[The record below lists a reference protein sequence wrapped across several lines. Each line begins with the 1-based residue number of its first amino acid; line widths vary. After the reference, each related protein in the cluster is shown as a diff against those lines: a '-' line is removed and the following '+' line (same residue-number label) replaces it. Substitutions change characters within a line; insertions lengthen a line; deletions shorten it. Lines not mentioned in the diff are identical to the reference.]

1 MFHQRPFHENT
12 NAALFFLCALF
23 KFNATHDS
31 TQREHKKK
39 KKKNP
44 MFRVTHDFFFVFF
57 SFSLHYE
64 KFSFPSRGDMS
75 SRRTQKAILSLFC
88 GRGGASMK
96 KGNTTHPRRPTHHH
110 QQNYHTH
117 HHYVSSLVSAT
128 SSKKK
133 DSLNFTQCGENAHSC
148 FPSTTT
154 MVWRRSFAADASTSA
169 KKTAVGALS
178 SMTRR
183 QTKKLDLNP
192 PTIPGVFD
200 SIEDAAWN
208 AAVAEVERERA
219 LEEKS
224 DGGEDARGG
233 EEKGNSLSYRGH
245 SEYAA
250 TSAHASSA
258 ATSNSTLSRFDYSL
272 PVRAYYVG
280 STVDFRHLARELP
293 TYPKEFTR
301 ECVVIRLAPR
311 RSVEFTS
318 SSNTSSVSN
327 LGFISG
333 GDERKLNTLASL
345 REAAEEVLNKRK
357 KGGNNK
363 SAKGENTGDILGRK
377 DIETTTT
384 TSEEQRTESSQRGVG
399 IPSTDLMR
407 YMVVFKFGSVVFYN
421 VGAQEREECLELTR
435 NFVESPLAYPMKE
448 DYLVK
453 VSPRLDEWAKLESDH
468 IVLKRLDVNNI
479 SVISAV
485 LAQTVALEHYEHKV
499 DAMLEIFSKLN
510 KSTELTGDL
519 NISKKRL
526 FSLVA
531 ENNNTLTELITRLGL
546 LGRSDTAWQYAQ
558 YNIVW
563 EGLRQ
568 DFELEDRFQD
578 LDYKL
583 NLIQTQ
589 VKFYLEILQNRK
601 SDFLEWTII
610 VLIALEIC
618 VSLYDMSDKLPSLP
632 F

>member
-1 MFHQRPFHENT
+1 MSLSGRHLRGAVSRIALLRLLRRRNT
-12 NAALFFLCALF
+12 NAVFSSSSSSSFAPRSNTTAYALSCVDERMC
-23 KFNATHDS
+23 NDV
-31 TQREHKKK
+31 KK
-39 KKKNP
+39 
-44 MFRVTHDFFFVFF
+44 
-57 SFSLHYE
+57 
-64 KFSFPSRGDMS
+64 RGDLRDHQMP
-75 SRRTQKAILSLFC
+75 LF
-88 GRGGASMK
+88 GLG
-96 KGNTTHPRRPTHHH
+96 
-110 QQNYHTH
+110 
-117 HHYVSSLVSAT
+117 
-128 SSKKK
+128 
-133 DSLNFTQCGENAHSC
+133 
-148 FPSTTT
+148 
-154 MVWRRSFAADASTSA
+154 RSFAAAADASSSVVA
-169 KKTAVGALS
+169 RKKKTLKTGAVVGTTTNTSSSSSSSSAS
-178 SMTRR
+178 NNATTNSMTRR

-208 AAVAEVERERA
+208 AAVAEVERERE
-219 LEEKS
+219 LE
-224 DGGEDARGG
+224 DIG
-233 EEKGNSLSYRGH
+233 EEDVRYDENGNVLNNPAAREEYRNTAAAASNSGNSP
-245 SEYAA
+245 
-250 TSAHASSA
+250 
-258 ATSNSTLSRFDYSL
+258 LSRFDYSL
-272 PVRAYYVG
+272 PVRAYYLG
-280 STVDFRHLARELP
+280 STVDFRRLARELP

-301 ECVVIRLAPR
+301 ECVVIRLAAR
-311 RSVEFTS
+311 RSVELASGGVGGNSSVSHLVKSGSSSSS
-318 SSNTSSVSN
+318 SSNGN
-327 LGFISG
+327 
-333 GDERKLNTLASL
+333 DERKLNTLASL

-357 KGGNNK
+357 KGVL
-363 SAKGENTGDILGRK
+363 KGENGEHILEQK
-377 DIETTTT
+377 DMETSTSAEETTTATAAATTTT
-384 TSEEQRTESSQRGVG
+384 TSPSQRGVG

-499 DAMLEIFSKLN
+499 DAMVEIFSKLN

>member
-1 MFHQRPFHENT
+1 MSLSGRHLRGAVSRIALLRLLRRRNT
-12 NAALFFLCALF
+12 NAVFSSSSSSSFAPRSNTTAYALSCVDERMC
-23 KFNATHDS
+23 NDV
-31 TQREHKKK
+31 KK
-39 KKKNP
+39 
-44 MFRVTHDFFFVFF
+44 
-57 SFSLHYE
+57 
-64 KFSFPSRGDMS
+64 RGDLRDHQMP
-75 SRRTQKAILSLFC
+75 LF
-88 GRGGASMK
+88 GLG
-96 KGNTTHPRRPTHHH
+96 
-110 QQNYHTH
+110 
-117 HHYVSSLVSAT
+117 
-128 SSKKK
+128 
-133 DSLNFTQCGENAHSC
+133 
-148 FPSTTT
+148 
-154 MVWRRSFAADASTSA
+154 RSFAAAADASSVVA
-169 KKTAVGALS
+169 RKKKTLKTGAVVGTTTNAS
-178 SMTRR
+178 SSSSSSSSSASNNATTNSMTRR

-208 AAVAEVERERA
+208 AAVAEVERERE
-219 LEEKS
+219 LE
-224 DGGEDARGG
+224 DIG
-233 EEKGNSLSYRGH
+233 EEDVRYDENGNVLNNPAAREEYRNTAAAASNSGNSP
-245 SEYAA
+245 
-250 TSAHASSA
+250 
-258 ATSNSTLSRFDYSL
+258 LSRFDYSL
-272 PVRAYYVG
+272 PVRAYYLG
-280 STVDFRHLARELP
+280 STVDFRRLARELP

-301 ECVVIRLAPR
+301 ECVVIRLAAR
-311 RSVEFTS
+311 RSVELASGGVGGNSSVSHLVKSGSSSSSS
-318 SSNTSSVSN
+318 SSNGN
-327 LGFISG
+327 
-333 GDERKLNTLASL
+333 DERKLNTLASL

-357 KGGNNK
+357 KGVL
-363 SAKGENTGDILGRK
+363 KGENGEHILEQK
-377 DIETTTT
+377 DMETSTSAEETTTATAAATTTT
-384 TSEEQRTESSQRGVG
+384 TSPSQRGVG

-499 DAMLEIFSKLN
+499 DAMVEIFSKLN

>member
-1 MFHQRPFHENT
+1 MSLSGRQRGAASRIALLGKQLLRRR
-12 NAALFFLCALF
+12 NASSCSFSSFALRSNNVYALFCDDERICNDV
-23 KFNATHDS
+23 K
-31 TQREHKKK
+31 
-39 KKKNP
+39 
-44 MFRVTHDFFFVFF
+44 
-57 SFSLHYE
+57 
-64 KFSFPSRGDMS
+64 RGD
-75 SRRTQKAILSLFC
+75 F
-88 GRGGASMK
+88 
-96 KGNTTHPRRPTHHH
+96 HYH
-110 QQNYHTH
+110 QMPFG
-117 HHYVSSLVSAT
+117 L
-128 SSKKK
+128 
-133 DSLNFTQCGENAHSC
+133 G
-148 FPSTTT
+148 
-154 MVWRRSFAADASTSA
+154 RSFAAAADASSVVA
-169 KKTAVGALS
+169 RKKKTLKTGAVVGTTTNTSSSSSSSSAS
-178 SMTRR
+178 NNATTNSMTRR

-208 AAVAEVERERA
+208 AAVAEVERERE
-219 LEEKS
+219 LE
-224 DGGEDARGG
+224 DIG
-233 EEKGNSLSYRGH
+233 EEDVRYDENGNVLNNPAAAREEYRNTAAAASNSGNSP
-245 SEYAA
+245 
-250 TSAHASSA
+250 
-258 ATSNSTLSRFDYSL
+258 LSRFDYSL
-272 PVRAYYVG
+272 PVRAYYLG
-280 STVDFRHLARELP
+280 STVDFRRLARELP

-301 ECVVIRLAPR
+301 ECVVIRLAAR
-311 RSVEFTS
+311 RSVELASGGVGGNSSVSHLVNSGSSSSSS
-318 SSNTSSVSN
+318 SSNGN
-327 LGFISG
+327 
-333 GDERKLNTLASL
+333 DERKLNTLASL

-357 KGGNNK
+357 KGVL
-363 SAKGENTGDILGRK
+363 KGENGEHILEQK
-377 DIETTTT
+377 DMETSAEETTTATAAATTTT
-384 TSEEQRTESSQRGVG
+384 TSPSQRGVG

-499 DAMLEIFSKLN
+499 DAMVEIFSKLN

>member
-1 MFHQRPFHENT
+1 MSLSGRHLRGAVSRIALLRLLRRRNT
-12 NAALFFLCALF
+12 NA
-23 KFNATHDS
+23 
-31 TQREHKKK
+31 
-39 KKKNP
+39 
-44 MFRVTHDFFFVFF
+44 
-57 SFSLHYE
+57 SFSSSSSS
-64 KFSFPSRGDMS
+64 SFAPRSNTTAYALSCVDERMCNDVKKRGDLRDHQMP
-75 SRRTQKAILSLFC
+75 LF
-88 GRGGASMK
+88 GLG
-96 KGNTTHPRRPTHHH
+96 
-110 QQNYHTH
+110 
-117 HHYVSSLVSAT
+117 
-128 SSKKK
+128 
-133 DSLNFTQCGENAHSC
+133 
-148 FPSTTT
+148 
-154 MVWRRSFAADASTSA
+154 RSFAAASSDASSVVA
-169 KKTAVGALS
+169 RKKKTLKTGAVVGTTTNAS
-178 SMTRR
+178 SSSSSSASNNATTNSMTRR

-208 AAVAEVERERA
+208 AAVAEVERERE
-219 LEEKS
+219 LE
-224 DGGEDARGG
+224 DIG
-233 EEKGNSLSYRGH
+233 EEDVRYDENGNVLNNPAAREEYRNTAAAASNSGNSP
-245 SEYAA
+245 
-250 TSAHASSA
+250 
-258 ATSNSTLSRFDYSL
+258 LSRFDYSL
-272 PVRAYYVG
+272 PVRAYYLG
-280 STVDFRHLARELP
+280 STVDFRRLARELP

-301 ECVVIRLAPR
+301 ECVVIRLAAR
-311 RSVEFTS
+311 RSVELASGGVGGNSSVSHLVNSGSSSSSS
-318 SSNTSSVSN
+318 SSNGN
-327 LGFISG
+327 
-333 GDERKLNTLASL
+333 DERKLNTLASL

-357 KGGNNK
+357 KGVL
-363 SAKGENTGDILGRK
+363 KGENGEHILEQK
-377 DIETTTT
+377 DMETSTSAEETTTATAAATTTT
-384 TSEEQRTESSQRGVG
+384 TSPSQRGVG

-499 DAMLEIFSKLN
+499 DAMVEIFSKLN

>member
-1 MFHQRPFHENT
+1 MSLSGRHLRGAVSRIALLRLLRRRNT
-12 NAALFFLCALF
+12 NAVFSSSSSSSFAPRSNTTAYALSCVDERMC
-23 KFNATHDS
+23 NDV
-31 TQREHKKK
+31 KK
-39 KKKNP
+39 
-44 MFRVTHDFFFVFF
+44 
-57 SFSLHYE
+57 
-64 KFSFPSRGDMS
+64 RGDLRDHQMP
-75 SRRTQKAILSLFC
+75 LF
-88 GRGGASMK
+88 GLG
-96 KGNTTHPRRPTHHH
+96 
-110 QQNYHTH
+110 
-117 HHYVSSLVSAT
+117 
-128 SSKKK
+128 
-133 DSLNFTQCGENAHSC
+133 
-148 FPSTTT
+148 
-154 MVWRRSFAADASTSA
+154 RSFAAASSDASSVVA
-169 KKTAVGALS
+169 RKKKTLKTGAVVGTTTNTSSSSSSSSAS
-178 SMTRR
+178 NNATTNSMTRR

-208 AAVAEVERERA
+208 AAVAEVERERE
-219 LEEKS
+219 LE
-224 DGGEDARGG
+224 DIG
-233 EEKGNSLSYRGH
+233 EEDVRYDENGNVLNNPAAREEYRNTAAAASNSGNSP
-245 SEYAA
+245 
-250 TSAHASSA
+250 
-258 ATSNSTLSRFDYSL
+258 LSRFDYSL
-272 PVRAYYVG
+272 PVRAYYLG
-280 STVDFRHLARELP
+280 STVDFRRLARELP

-301 ECVVIRLAPR
+301 ECVVIRLAAR
-311 RSVEFTS
+311 RSVELASGGVGGNSSVSHLVNSGSSSSSSS
-318 SSNTSSVSN
+318 SSNGN
-327 LGFISG
+327 
-333 GDERKLNTLASL
+333 DERKLNTLASL

-357 KGGNNK
+357 KGVL
-363 SAKGENTGDILGRK
+363 KGENGEHILEQK
-377 DIETTTT
+377 DMETSTSAEETTTATAAATTTT
-384 TSEEQRTESSQRGVG
+384 TSPSQRGVG

-499 DAMLEIFSKLN
+499 DAMVEIFSKLN

>member
-1 MFHQRPFHENT
+1 MSSSGRQRGAASRIALQLLRRR
-12 NAALFFLCALF
+12 NAAGC
-23 KFNATHDS
+23 
-31 TQREHKKK
+31 
-39 KKKNP
+39 
-44 MFRVTHDFFFVFF
+44 
-57 SFSLHYE
+57 SFS
-64 KFSFPSRGDMS
+64 SFASRSDSVYYALSRDDERIRNDVKRERRGDF
-75 SRRTQKAILSLFC
+75 RD
-88 GRGGASMK
+88 
-96 KGNTTHPRRPTHHH
+96 H
-110 QQNYHTH
+110 QMPG
-117 HHYVSSLVSAT
+117 L
-128 SSKKK
+128 
-133 DSLNFTQCGENAHSC
+133 G
-148 FPSTTT
+148 
-154 MVWRRSFAADASTSA
+154 RSFAAAAADASSVVVRKKKMLKTGAVVGTTNTSSSSSSA
-169 KKTAVGALS
+169 SNNATTN

-208 AAVAEVERERA
+208 AAVAEVERERE
-219 LEEKS
+219 LE
-224 DGGEDARGG
+224 DIG
-233 EEKGNSLSYRGH
+233 EEDVRYDENGNVLNNPAAREEYRNTAAAASNSGNSP
-245 SEYAA
+245 
-250 TSAHASSA
+250 
-258 ATSNSTLSRFDYSL
+258 LSRFDYSL
-272 PVRAYYVG
+272 PVRAYYLG
-280 STVDFRHLARELP
+280 STVDFRRLARELP

-301 ECVVIRLAPR
+301 ECVVIRLAAR
-311 RSVEFTS
+311 RSVELAS
-318 SSNTSSVSN
+318 GGVGGNSSVSHLVN
-327 LGFISG
+327 SG
-333 GDERKLNTLASL
+333 SSSSGNDERKLNTLASL

-357 KGGNNK
+357 KGVL
-363 SAKGENTGDILGRK
+363 KGENGEHILEQK
-377 DIETTTT
+377 DMETSTSAEETTTSTAAATTTT
-384 TSEEQRTESSQRGVG
+384 TSPSQRGVG

-499 DAMLEIFSKLN
+499 DAMVEIFSKLN

>member
-1 MFHQRPFHENT
+1 MSLSGRHLRGAVSRIALLRLLRRRNT
-12 NAALFFLCALF
+12 NAVFSSSSSSSFAPRSNTTAYALSCVDERMC
-23 KFNATHDS
+23 NDV
-31 TQREHKKK
+31 KK
-39 KKKNP
+39 
-44 MFRVTHDFFFVFF
+44 
-57 SFSLHYE
+57 
-64 KFSFPSRGDMS
+64 RGDLRDHQMP
-75 SRRTQKAILSLFC
+75 LF
-88 GRGGASMK
+88 GLG
-96 KGNTTHPRRPTHHH
+96 
-110 QQNYHTH
+110 
-117 HHYVSSLVSAT
+117 
-128 SSKKK
+128 
-133 DSLNFTQCGENAHSC
+133 
-148 FPSTTT
+148 
-154 MVWRRSFAADASTSA
+154 RSFAAAADASSVVA
-169 KKTAVGALS
+169 RKKKTLKTGAVVGTTTNAS
-178 SMTRR
+178 SSSSSSSSASNNATTNSMTRR

-208 AAVAEVERERA
+208 AAVAEVERERE
-219 LEEKS
+219 LEERR
-224 DGGEDARGG
+224 EDIG
-233 EEKGNSLSYRGH
+233 EEDVRYDENGNVLNNPGAAREEYRNTAAAASNSGNSP
-245 SEYAA
+245 
-250 TSAHASSA
+250 
-258 ATSNSTLSRFDYSL
+258 LSRFDYSL
-272 PVRAYYVG
+272 PVRAYYLG
-280 STVDFRHLARELP
+280 STVDFRRLARELP

-301 ECVVIRLAPR
+301 ECVVIRLAAR
-311 RSVEFTS
+311 RSVELAS
-318 SSNTSSVSN
+318 GGVGGNSSVSHLVN
-327 LGFISG
+327 SG
-333 GDERKLNTLASL
+333 SSSSSSSSSSGNDERKLNTLASL

-357 KGGNNK
+357 KGVL
-363 SAKGENTGDILGRK
+363 KGENGEHILEQK
-377 DIETTTT
+377 DMETSTSAEETTTATAAATTTT
-384 TSEEQRTESSQRGVG
+384 TSPSQRGVG

-499 DAMLEIFSKLN
+499 DAMVEIFSKLN

>member
-1 MFHQRPFHENT
+1 MSLSGRHLRGAVSRIALLRLLRRRNT
-12 NAALFFLCALF
+12 NAVFSSSSSSSFAPRSNTTAYALSCVDERMC
-23 KFNATHDS
+23 NDV
-31 TQREHKKK
+31 KK
-39 KKKNP
+39 
-44 MFRVTHDFFFVFF
+44 
-57 SFSLHYE
+57 
-64 KFSFPSRGDMS
+64 RGDLRDHQMP
-75 SRRTQKAILSLFC
+75 LF
-88 GRGGASMK
+88 GLG
-96 KGNTTHPRRPTHHH
+96 
-110 QQNYHTH
+110 
-117 HHYVSSLVSAT
+117 
-128 SSKKK
+128 
-133 DSLNFTQCGENAHSC
+133 
-148 FPSTTT
+148 
-154 MVWRRSFAADASTSA
+154 RSFAAAADAPSVVA
-169 KKTAVGALS
+169 RKKKTLKTGAVVGTTTNTSSSSSSSSAS
-178 SMTRR
+178 NNATTNSMTRR

-208 AAVAEVERERA
+208 AAVAEVERERE
-219 LEEKS
+219 LE
-224 DGGEDARGG
+224 DIG
-233 EEKGNSLSYRGH
+233 EEDVRYDENGNVLNNPAAREEYRNTAAAASNSGNSP
-245 SEYAA
+245 
-250 TSAHASSA
+250 
-258 ATSNSTLSRFDYSL
+258 LSRFDYSL
-272 PVRAYYVG
+272 PVRAYYLG
-280 STVDFRHLARELP
+280 STVDFRRLARELP

-301 ECVVIRLAPR
+301 ECVVIRLAAR
-311 RSVEFTS
+311 RSVELASGGVGGNSSVSHLVKSGSSSSSS
-318 SSNTSSVSN
+318 SSNGN
-327 LGFISG
+327 
-333 GDERKLNTLASL
+333 DERKLNTLASL

-357 KGGNNK
+357 KGVL
-363 SAKGENTGDILGRK
+363 KGENGEHILEQK
-377 DIETTTT
+377 DMETSTSAEETTTATAAATTTT
-384 TSEEQRTESSQRGVG
+384 TSPSQRGVG

-499 DAMLEIFSKLN
+499 DAMVEIFSKLN

>member
-1 MFHQRPFHENT
+1 MSLSGRHLRGAVSRIALLRLLRRRNT
-12 NAALFFLCALF
+12 NAVFSSSSSSSFAPRSNTTAYALSCVDERMC
-23 KFNATHDS
+23 NDV
-31 TQREHKKK
+31 KK
-39 KKKNP
+39 
-44 MFRVTHDFFFVFF
+44 
-57 SFSLHYE
+57 
-64 KFSFPSRGDMS
+64 RGDLRDHQMP
-75 SRRTQKAILSLFC
+75 LF
-88 GRGGASMK
+88 GLG
-96 KGNTTHPRRPTHHH
+96 
-110 QQNYHTH
+110 
-117 HHYVSSLVSAT
+117 
-128 SSKKK
+128 
-133 DSLNFTQCGENAHSC
+133 
-148 FPSTTT
+148 
-154 MVWRRSFAADASTSA
+154 RSFAAASSDASSVVA
-169 KKTAVGALS
+169 RKKKTLKTGAVVGTTTNTSSSSSSSSAS
-178 SMTRR
+178 NNATTNSMTRR

-208 AAVAEVERERA
+208 AAVAEVERERE
-219 LEEKS
+219 LE
-224 DGGEDARGG
+224 DIG
-233 EEKGNSLSYRGH
+233 EEDVRYDENGNVLNNPAAREEYRNTAAAASNSGNSP
-245 SEYAA
+245 
-250 TSAHASSA
+250 
-258 ATSNSTLSRFDYSL
+258 LSRFDYSL
-272 PVRAYYVG
+272 PVRAYYLG
-280 STVDFRHLARELP
+280 STVDFRRLARELP

-301 ECVVIRLAPR
+301 ECVVIRLAAR
-311 RSVEFTS
+311 RSVELASGGVGGNSSVSHLVKSGSSSSSS
-318 SSNTSSVSN
+318 SSNGN
-327 LGFISG
+327 
-333 GDERKLNTLASL
+333 DERKLNTLASL

-357 KGGNNK
+357 KGVL
-363 SAKGENTGDILGRK
+363 KGENGEHILEQK
-377 DIETTTT
+377 DMETSTSAEETTTATAAATTTT
-384 TSEEQRTESSQRGVG
+384 TSPSQRGVG

-499 DAMLEIFSKLN
+499 DAMVEIFSKLN

>member
-1 MFHQRPFHENT
+1 MSLSGRHLRGAVSRIALLRLLRRRNT
-12 NAALFFLCALF
+12 NAVFSSSSSSSFAPRSNTTAYALSCVDERMC
-23 KFNATHDS
+23 NDV
-31 TQREHKKK
+31 KK
-39 KKKNP
+39 
-44 MFRVTHDFFFVFF
+44 
-57 SFSLHYE
+57 
-64 KFSFPSRGDMS
+64 RGDLRDHQMP
-75 SRRTQKAILSLFC
+75 LF
-88 GRGGASMK
+88 GLG
-96 KGNTTHPRRPTHHH
+96 
-110 QQNYHTH
+110 
-117 HHYVSSLVSAT
+117 
-128 SSKKK
+128 
-133 DSLNFTQCGENAHSC
+133 
-148 FPSTTT
+148 
-154 MVWRRSFAADASTSA
+154 RSFAAAADASSVVA
-169 KKTAVGALS
+169 RKKKTLKTGAVVGTTTNAS
-178 SMTRR
+178 SSSSSSSSASNNATTNSMTRR

-208 AAVAEVERERA
+208 AAVAEVERERE
-219 LEEKS
+219 LE
-224 DGGEDARGG
+224 DIG
-233 EEKGNSLSYRGH
+233 EEDVRYDENGNVLNNPAAREEYRNTAAAASNSGNSP
-245 SEYAA
+245 
-250 TSAHASSA
+250 
-258 ATSNSTLSRFDYSL
+258 LSRFDYSL
-272 PVRAYYVG
+272 PVRAYYLG
-280 STVDFRHLARELP
+280 STVDFRRLARELP

-301 ECVVIRLAPR
+301 ECVVIRLAAR
-311 RSVEFTS
+311 RSVELASGGVGGNSSVSHLVNSGSSSSSS
-318 SSNTSSVSN
+318 SSNGN
-327 LGFISG
+327 
-333 GDERKLNTLASL
+333 DERKLNTLASL

-357 KGGNNK
+357 KGVL
-363 SAKGENTGDILGRK
+363 KGENGEHILEQK
-377 DIETTTT
+377 DMETSTSAEETTTATAAATTTT
-384 TSEEQRTESSQRGVG
+384 TSPSQRGVG

-499 DAMLEIFSKLN
+499 DAMVEIFSKLN

>member
-1 MFHQRPFHENT
+1 MSSSGRQRGAASRIALQLLRRR
-12 NAALFFLCALF
+12 NAAGC
-23 KFNATHDS
+23 
-31 TQREHKKK
+31 
-39 KKKNP
+39 
-44 MFRVTHDFFFVFF
+44 
-57 SFSLHYE
+57 SFS
-64 KFSFPSRGDMS
+64 SFASRSDSVYYALSRDDERIRNDVKRERRGDF
-75 SRRTQKAILSLFC
+75 RD
-88 GRGGASMK
+88 
-96 KGNTTHPRRPTHHH
+96 H
-110 QQNYHTH
+110 QMPG
-117 HHYVSSLVSAT
+117 L
-128 SSKKK
+128 
-133 DSLNFTQCGENAHSC
+133 G
-148 FPSTTT
+148 
-154 MVWRRSFAADASTSA
+154 RSFAAAAADASSVVVRKKKMLKTGAVVGTTNTSSSSSSA
-169 KKTAVGALS
+169 SNNATTN

-208 AAVAEVERERA
+208 AAVAEVERERE
-219 LEEKS
+219 LEERR
-224 DGGEDARGG
+224 EDIG
-233 EEKGNSLSYRGH
+233 EEDVRYDENGNVLNNPAAAREEYRNTAAASNSGNSP
-245 SEYAA
+245 
-250 TSAHASSA
+250 
-258 ATSNSTLSRFDYSL
+258 LSRFDYSL
-272 PVRAYYVG
+272 PVRAYYLG
-280 STVDFRHLARELP
+280 STVDFRRLARELP

-301 ECVVIRLAPR
+301 ECVVIRLAAR
-311 RSVEFTS
+311 RSVELAS
-318 SSNTSSVSN
+318 GGVGGNSSVSHLVN
-327 LGFISG
+327 SG
-333 GDERKLNTLASL
+333 SSSSGNDERKLNTLASL

-357 KGGNNK
+357 KGVL
-363 SAKGENTGDILGRK
+363 KGENGEHILEQK
-377 DIETTTT
+377 DMETSTSAGETTTATAAATTTT
-384 TSEEQRTESSQRGVG
+384 TSPSQRGVG

-499 DAMLEIFSKLN
+499 DAMVEIFSKLN

-568 DFELEDRFQD
+568 DFELEDRFRD

-589 VKFYLEILQNRK
+589 VKFDLEILQKRK

>member
-1 MFHQRPFHENT
+1 MSLSGRHLRGAVSRIALLRLLRRRNT
-12 NAALFFLCALF
+12 NAVFSSSSSSSFAPRSNTTAYALSCVDERMC
-23 KFNATHDS
+23 NDV
-31 TQREHKKK
+31 KK
-39 KKKNP
+39 
-44 MFRVTHDFFFVFF
+44 
-57 SFSLHYE
+57 
-64 KFSFPSRGDMS
+64 RGDLRDHQMP
-75 SRRTQKAILSLFC
+75 LF
-88 GRGGASMK
+88 GLG
-96 KGNTTHPRRPTHHH
+96 
-110 QQNYHTH
+110 
-117 HHYVSSLVSAT
+117 
-128 SSKKK
+128 
-133 DSLNFTQCGENAHSC
+133 
-148 FPSTTT
+148 
-154 MVWRRSFAADASTSA
+154 RSFAAAADASSSVVA
-169 KKTAVGALS
+169 RKKKTLKTGAVVGTTTNTSSSSSSSSAS
-178 SMTRR
+178 NNATTNSMTRR

-208 AAVAEVERERA
+208 AAVAEVERERE
-219 LEEKS
+219 LE
-224 DGGEDARGG
+224 DIG
-233 EEKGNSLSYRGH
+233 EEDVRYDENGNVLNNPAAREEYRNTAAAASNSGNSP
-245 SEYAA
+245 
-250 TSAHASSA
+250 
-258 ATSNSTLSRFDYSL
+258 LSRFDYSL
-272 PVRAYYVG
+272 PVRAYYLG
-280 STVDFRHLARELP
+280 STVDFRRLARELP

-301 ECVVIRLAPR
+301 ECVVIRLAAR
-311 RSVEFTS
+311 RSVELASGGVGGNSSVSHLVKSGSSSSSSS
-318 SSNTSSVSN
+318 SSNGN
-327 LGFISG
+327 
-333 GDERKLNTLASL
+333 DERKLNTLASL

-357 KGGNNK
+357 KGVL
-363 SAKGENTGDILGRK
+363 KGENGEHILEQK
-377 DIETTTT
+377 DMETSTSAEETTTATAAATTTT
-384 TSEEQRTESSQRGVG
+384 TSPSQRGVG

-499 DAMLEIFSKLN
+499 DAMVEIFSKLN

>member
-1 MFHQRPFHENT
+1 MSLSGRHLRGAVSRIALLRLLRRRNTNAVFSSSSSSSFAPRSNTTAYALSCVDERMCNDVKKRGDLRDHQRP
-12 NAALFFLCALF
+12 LFGL
-23 KFNATHDS
+23 
-31 TQREHKKK
+31 
-39 KKKNP
+39 
-44 MFRVTHDFFFVFF
+44 
-57 SFSLHYE
+57 
-64 KFSFPSRGDMS
+64 G
-75 SRRTQKAILSLFC
+75 
-88 GRGGASMK
+88 
-96 KGNTTHPRRPTHHH
+96 
-110 QQNYHTH
+110 
-117 HHYVSSLVSAT
+117 
-128 SSKKK
+128 
-133 DSLNFTQCGENAHSC
+133 
-148 FPSTTT
+148 
-154 MVWRRSFAADASTSA
+154 RSFAAAADASSVVA
-169 KKTAVGALS
+169 RKKKTLKTGAVVGTTTNTSSSSSSSSAS
-178 SMTRR
+178 NNATTNSMTRR

-208 AAVAEVERERA
+208 AAVAEVERERE
-219 LEEKS
+219 LE
-224 DGGEDARGG
+224 DIG
-233 EEKGNSLSYRGH
+233 EEDVRYDENGNVLNNPAAREEYRNTAAAASNSGNSP
-245 SEYAA
+245 
-250 TSAHASSA
+250 
-258 ATSNSTLSRFDYSL
+258 LSRFDYSL
-272 PVRAYYVG
+272 PVRAYYLG
-280 STVDFRHLARELP
+280 STVDFRRLARELP

-301 ECVVIRLAPR
+301 ECVVIRLAAR
-311 RSVEFTS
+311 RSVELASGGVGGNSSGSHLVNSGSSSSSS
-318 SSNTSSVSN
+318 SSNGN
-327 LGFISG
+327 
-333 GDERKLNTLASL
+333 DERKLNTLASL

-357 KGGNNK
+357 KGVL
-363 SAKGENTGDILGRK
+363 KGENGEHILEQK
-377 DIETTTT
+377 DMETSTSAEETTTATAAATTTT
-384 TSEEQRTESSQRGVG
+384 TSPSQRGVG

-499 DAMLEIFSKLN
+499 DAMVEIFSKLN

>member
-1 MFHQRPFHENT
+1 MSLSGRQRGASIALRLLRRRNNASNSSSLSSFAPRSNNT
-12 NAALFFLCALF
+12 VYALFCVDERICNEV
-23 KFNATHDS
+23 K
-31 TQREHKKK
+31 RED
-39 KKKNP
+39 
-44 MFRVTHDFFFVFF
+44 FRD
-57 SFSLHYE
+57 
-64 KFSFPSRGDMS
+64 
-75 SRRTQKAILSLFC
+75 
-88 GRGGASMK
+88 
-96 KGNTTHPRRPTHHH
+96 H
-110 QQNYHTH
+110 QMPFG
-117 HHYVSSLVSAT
+117 L
-128 SSKKK
+128 
-133 DSLNFTQCGENAHSC
+133 G
-148 FPSTTT
+148 
-154 MVWRRSFAADASTSA
+154 RSFAAAADASSVVA
-169 KKTAVGALS
+169 RKKKTLKTGAFVETTTNTS
-178 SMTRR
+178 SSTSSSSASKNATTNSMTRR

-208 AAVAEVERERA
+208 AAVAEVERERE
-219 LEEKS
+219 LE
-224 DGGEDARGG
+224 DIG
-233 EEKGNSLSYRGH
+233 EEDVRYDENGNVLNNPAAAREEYRNTAAAASNSGNSP
-245 SEYAA
+245 
-250 TSAHASSA
+250 
-258 ATSNSTLSRFDYSL
+258 LSRFDYSL
-272 PVRAYYVG
+272 PVRAYYLG
-280 STVDFRHLARELP
+280 STVDFRRLARELP

-301 ECVVIRLAPR
+301 ECVVIRLAAR
-311 RSVEFTS
+311 RSVELASGGVGGSSSVSHLVNSGSSSSSSS
-318 SSNTSSVSN
+318 SSNGN
-327 LGFISG
+327 
-333 GDERKLNTLASL
+333 DERKLNTLASL

-357 KGGNNK
+357 KGVL
-363 SAKGENTGDILGRK
+363 KGENGEHILEQK
-377 DIETTTT
+377 DMETSTSAEETTTATAAATTTT
-384 TSEEQRTESSQRGVG
+384 TSPSQRGVG

-499 DAMLEIFSKLN
+499 DAMVEIFSKLN

>member
-1 MFHQRPFHENT
+1 MSLSGRHLRGAVSRIALLRLLRRRNT
-12 NAALFFLCALF
+12 NA
-23 KFNATHDS
+23 
-31 TQREHKKK
+31 
-39 KKKNP
+39 
-44 MFRVTHDFFFVFF
+44 
-57 SFSLHYE
+57 SFSSSSSS
-64 KFSFPSRGDMS
+64 SFAPRSNTTAYALSCVDERMCNDVKKRGDLRDHQMP
-75 SRRTQKAILSLFC
+75 LF
-88 GRGGASMK
+88 GLG
-96 KGNTTHPRRPTHHH
+96 
-110 QQNYHTH
+110 
-117 HHYVSSLVSAT
+117 
-128 SSKKK
+128 
-133 DSLNFTQCGENAHSC
+133 
-148 FPSTTT
+148 
-154 MVWRRSFAADASTSA
+154 RSFAAAADASSVVA
-169 KKTAVGALS
+169 RKKKTLKTGAVVGTTTNAS
-178 SMTRR
+178 SSSSSSSSASNNATTNSMTRR

-208 AAVAEVERERA
+208 AAVAEVERERE
-219 LEEKS
+219 LE
-224 DGGEDARGG
+224 DIG
-233 EEKGNSLSYRGH
+233 EEDVRYDENGNVLNNPAAREEYRNTAAAASNSGNSP
-245 SEYAA
+245 
-250 TSAHASSA
+250 
-258 ATSNSTLSRFDYSL
+258 LSRFDYSL
-272 PVRAYYVG
+272 PVRAYYLG
-280 STVDFRHLARELP
+280 STVDFRRLARELP

-301 ECVVIRLAPR
+301 ECVVIRLAAR
-311 RSVEFTS
+311 RSVELASGGVGGNSSVSHLVNSGSSSSSS
-318 SSNTSSVSN
+318 SSNGN
-327 LGFISG
+327 
-333 GDERKLNTLASL
+333 DERKLNTLASL

-357 KGGNNK
+357 KGVL
-363 SAKGENTGDILGRK
+363 KGENGEHILEQK
-377 DIETTTT
+377 DMETSTSAEEMTTATAAATTTT
-384 TSEEQRTESSQRGVG
+384 TSPSQRGVG

-499 DAMLEIFSKLN
+499 DAMVEIFSKLN

>member
-1 MFHQRPFHENT
+1 MSLSGRHLRGAVSRIALLRLLRRRNT
-12 NAALFFLCALF
+12 NAVFSSSSSSSFAPRSNTTAYALSCVDERMC
-23 KFNATHDS
+23 NDV
-31 TQREHKKK
+31 KK
-39 KKKNP
+39 
-44 MFRVTHDFFFVFF
+44 
-57 SFSLHYE
+57 
-64 KFSFPSRGDMS
+64 RGDLRDHQMP
-75 SRRTQKAILSLFC
+75 LF
-88 GRGGASMK
+88 GLG
-96 KGNTTHPRRPTHHH
+96 
-110 QQNYHTH
+110 
-117 HHYVSSLVSAT
+117 
-128 SSKKK
+128 
-133 DSLNFTQCGENAHSC
+133 
-148 FPSTTT
+148 
-154 MVWRRSFAADASTSA
+154 RSFAAAADASSVVA
-169 KKTAVGALS
+169 RKKKTLKTGAVVGTTTNAS
-178 SMTRR
+178 SSSSSSSSASNNATTNSMTRR

-208 AAVAEVERERA
+208 AAVAEVERERE
-219 LEEKS
+219 LE
-224 DGGEDARGG
+224 DIG
-233 EEKGNSLSYRGH
+233 EEDVRYDENGNVLNNPAAREEYRNTAAAASNSGNSP
-245 SEYAA
+245 
-250 TSAHASSA
+250 
-258 ATSNSTLSRFDYSL
+258 LSRFDYSL
-272 PVRAYYVG
+272 PVRAYYLG
-280 STVDFRHLARELP
+280 STVDFRRLARELP

-301 ECVVIRLAPR
+301 ECVVIRLAAR
-311 RSVEFTS
+311 RSVELASGGVGGNSSVSHLVKSGSSSSSSS
-318 SSNTSSVSN
+318 SSNGN
-327 LGFISG
+327 
-333 GDERKLNTLASL
+333 DERKLNTLASL

-357 KGGNNK
+357 KGVL
-363 SAKGENTGDILGRK
+363 KGENGEHILEQK
-377 DIETTTT
+377 DMETSTSAEETTTATAAATTTT
-384 TSEEQRTESSQRGVG
+384 TSPSQRGVG

-499 DAMLEIFSKLN
+499 DAMVEIFSKLN

>member
-1 MFHQRPFHENT
+1 MSSSGRQRGAASRIALQLLRRR
-12 NAALFFLCALF
+12 NAAGC
-23 KFNATHDS
+23 
-31 TQREHKKK
+31 
-39 KKKNP
+39 
-44 MFRVTHDFFFVFF
+44 
-57 SFSLHYE
+57 SFS
-64 KFSFPSRGDMS
+64 SFASRSDSVYYALSRDDERIRNDVKRERRGDF
-75 SRRTQKAILSLFC
+75 RD
-88 GRGGASMK
+88 
-96 KGNTTHPRRPTHHH
+96 H
-110 QQNYHTH
+110 QMPG
-117 HHYVSSLVSAT
+117 L
-128 SSKKK
+128 
-133 DSLNFTQCGENAHSC
+133 G
-148 FPSTTT
+148 
-154 MVWRRSFAADASTSA
+154 RSFAAAADASSVVA
-169 KKTAVGALS
+169 RKKKTLKTGAVVGTTNTSSSSSSAS
-178 SMTRR
+178 NNATTNSMTRR

-208 AAVAEVERERA
+208 AAVAEVERERE
-219 LEEKS
+219 LEERR
-224 DGGEDARGG
+224 EDIG
-233 EEKGNSLSYRGH
+233 EEDVRYDENGNVLNNPAAREEYRNTAAASNSGNSP
-245 SEYAA
+245 
-250 TSAHASSA
+250 
-258 ATSNSTLSRFDYSL
+258 LSRFDYSL
-272 PVRAYYVG
+272 PVRAYYLG
-280 STVDFRHLARELP
+280 STVDFRRLARELP

-301 ECVVIRLAPR
+301 ECVVIRLAAR
-311 RSVEFTS
+311 RSVELAS
-318 SSNTSSVSN
+318 GGVGGNSSVSHLVN
-327 LGFISG
+327 SG
-333 GDERKLNTLASL
+333 SSSSGNDERKLNTLASL
-345 REAAEEVLNKRK
+345 REAAEEGLNKRK
-357 KGGNNK
+357 KGVL
-363 SAKGENTGDILGRK
+363 KGENGEHILEQK
-377 DIETTTT
+377 DMETSTSAEETTTATAAATTTT
-384 TSEEQRTESSQRGVG
+384 TSPSQRGVG

-499 DAMLEIFSKLN
+499 DAMVEIFSKLN

>member
-1 MFHQRPFHENT
+1 MSLSGRQRGAASRIALLGKQLLRRR
-12 NAALFFLCALF
+12 NASSCSFSSFALRSNNVYALFCDDERICNDV
-23 KFNATHDS
+23 K
-31 TQREHKKK
+31 
-39 KKKNP
+39 
-44 MFRVTHDFFFVFF
+44 
-57 SFSLHYE
+57 
-64 KFSFPSRGDMS
+64 RGD
-75 SRRTQKAILSLFC
+75 F
-88 GRGGASMK
+88 
-96 KGNTTHPRRPTHHH
+96 HYH
-110 QQNYHTH
+110 QMPFG
-117 HHYVSSLVSAT
+117 L
-128 SSKKK
+128 
-133 DSLNFTQCGENAHSC
+133 G
-148 FPSTTT
+148 
-154 MVWRRSFAADASTSA
+154 RSFAAAADASSVVA
-169 KKTAVGALS
+169 RKKKTLKTGAVVGTTTNTSSSSSSSSAS
-178 SMTRR
+178 NNATTNSMTRR

-208 AAVAEVERERA
+208 AAVAEVERERE
-219 LEEKS
+219 LE
-224 DGGEDARGG
+224 DIG
-233 EEKGNSLSYRGH
+233 EEDVRYDENGNVLNNPAAAREEYRNTAAAASNSGNSP
-245 SEYAA
+245 
-250 TSAHASSA
+250 
-258 ATSNSTLSRFDYSL
+258 LSRFDYSL
-272 PVRAYYVG
+272 PVRAYYLG
-280 STVDFRHLARELP
+280 STVDFRRLARELP

-301 ECVVIRLAPR
+301 ECVVIRLAAR
-311 RSVEFTS
+311 RSVELASGGVGGNSSVSHLVNSGSSS
-318 SSNTSSVSN
+318 SSNGN
-327 LGFISG
+327 
-333 GDERKLNTLASL
+333 DERKLNTLASL

-357 KGGNNK
+357 KGVL
-363 SAKGENTGDILGRK
+363 KGENGEHILEQK
-377 DIETTTT
+377 DMETSAEETTTATAAATTTT
-384 TSEEQRTESSQRGVG
+384 TSPSQRGVG

-499 DAMLEIFSKLN
+499 DAMVEIFSKLN

>member
-1 MFHQRPFHENT
+1 VEL
-12 NAALFFLCALF
+12 A
-23 KFNATHDS
+23 S
-31 TQREHKKK
+31 
-39 KKKNP
+39 
-44 MFRVTHDFFFVFF
+44 
-57 SFSLHYE
+57 
-64 KFSFPSRGDMS
+64 
-75 SRRTQKAILSLFC
+75 
-88 GRGGASMK
+88 GG
-96 KGNTTHPRRPTHHH
+96 
-110 QQNYHTH
+110 
-117 HHYVSSLVSAT
+117 
-128 SSKKK
+128 
-133 DSLNFTQCGENAHSC
+133 
-148 FPSTTT
+148 
-154 MVWRRSFAADASTSA
+154 
-169 KKTAVGALS
+169 VG
-178 SMTRR
+178 
-183 QTKKLDLNP
+183 
-192 PTIPGVFD
+192 
-200 SIEDAAWN
+200 
-208 AAVAEVERERA
+208 
-219 LEEKS
+219 
-224 DGGEDARGG
+224 
-233 EEKGNSLSYRGH
+233 GNSSVSHLVNSG
-245 SEYAA
+245 
-250 TSAHASSA
+250 SS
-258 ATSNSTLSRFDYSL
+258 SSS
-272 PVRAYYVG
+272 
-280 STVDFRHLARELP
+280 
-293 TYPKEFTR
+293 
-301 ECVVIRLAPR
+301 
-311 RSVEFTS
+311 S
-318 SSNTSSVSN
+318 SSNGN
-327 LGFISG
+327 
-333 GDERKLNTLASL
+333 DERKLNTLASL
-345 REAAEEVLNKRK
+345 REAAEEVLNTRK
-357 KGGNNK
+357 KGIL
-363 SAKGENTGDILGRK
+363 KGENGEHILEQK
-377 DIETTTT
+377 DMETSTSAEETTTATAAATTTT
-384 TSEEQRTESSQRGVG
+384 TSPSQRGVG

-499 DAMLEIFSKLN
+499 DAMVEIFSKLN

>member
-1 MFHQRPFHENT
+1 MSLSGRQRGASRIALRLLRRRNDKTFSSSSLSSFAPRSNT
-12 NAALFFLCALF
+12 VSAVLCDERMRNDV
-23 KFNATHDS
+23 K
-31 TQREHKKK
+31 
-39 KKKNP
+39 
-44 MFRVTHDFFFVFF
+44 
-57 SFSLHYE
+57 
-64 KFSFPSRGDMS
+64 RGDF
-75 SRRTQKAILSLFC
+75 RD
-88 GRGGASMK
+88 
-96 KGNTTHPRRPTHHH
+96 H
-110 QQNYHTH
+110 QMPFG
-117 HHYVSSLVSAT
+117 L
-128 SSKKK
+128 
-133 DSLNFTQCGENAHSC
+133 G
-148 FPSTTT
+148 
-154 MVWRRSFAADASTSA
+154 RSFAASSDASSVVA
-169 KKTAVGALS
+169 RKKKTLKTGAVVGTTTNTSSSSSSSSAS
-178 SMTRR
+178 NNATTNSMTRR

-208 AAVAEVERERA
+208 AAVAEVERERE
-219 LEEKS
+219 LE
-224 DGGEDARGG
+224 DIG
-233 EEKGNSLSYRGH
+233 EEDVRYDENGNVLNNPAAREEYRNTAAAASNSGNSP
-245 SEYAA
+245 
-250 TSAHASSA
+250 
-258 ATSNSTLSRFDYSL
+258 LSRFDYSL
-272 PVRAYYVG
+272 PVRAYYLG
-280 STVDFRHLARELP
+280 STVDFRRLARELP

-301 ECVVIRLAPR
+301 ECVVIRLAAR
-311 RSVEFTS
+311 RSVELASGGVGGNSSVSHLVNSGSSSSSS
-318 SSNTSSVSN
+318 SSNGN
-327 LGFISG
+327 
-333 GDERKLNTLASL
+333 DERKLNTLASL

-357 KGGNNK
+357 KGVL
-363 SAKGENTGDILGRK
+363 KGENGEHILEQK
-377 DIETTTT
+377 DMETSTSAEETTTATAAATTTT
-384 TSEEQRTESSQRGVG
+384 TSPSQRGVG

-499 DAMLEIFSKLN
+499 DAMVEIFSKLN

>member
-1 MFHQRPFHENT
+1 MSLSGRHLRGAVSRIALLRLLRRRNT
-12 NAALFFLCALF
+12 NAVFSSSSSSSFAPRSNTTAYALSCVDERMC
-23 KFNATHDS
+23 NDV
-31 TQREHKKK
+31 KK
-39 KKKNP
+39 
-44 MFRVTHDFFFVFF
+44 
-57 SFSLHYE
+57 
-64 KFSFPSRGDMS
+64 RGDLRDHQMP
-75 SRRTQKAILSLFC
+75 LF
-88 GRGGASMK
+88 GLG
-96 KGNTTHPRRPTHHH
+96 
-110 QQNYHTH
+110 
-117 HHYVSSLVSAT
+117 
-128 SSKKK
+128 
-133 DSLNFTQCGENAHSC
+133 
-148 FPSTTT
+148 
-154 MVWRRSFAADASTSA
+154 RSFAAAADASSVVA
-169 KKTAVGALS
+169 RKKKTLKTGAVVGTTTNAS
-178 SMTRR
+178 SSSSSSSASNNATTNSMTRR

-208 AAVAEVERERA
+208 AAVAEVERERE
-219 LEEKS
+219 LE
-224 DGGEDARGG
+224 DIG
-233 EEKGNSLSYRGH
+233 EEDVRYDENGNVLNNPAAREEYRNTAAAASNSGNSP
-245 SEYAA
+245 
-250 TSAHASSA
+250 
-258 ATSNSTLSRFDYSL
+258 LSRFDYSL
-272 PVRAYYVG
+272 PVRAYYLG
-280 STVDFRHLARELP
+280 STVDFRRLARELP

-301 ECVVIRLAPR
+301 ECVVIRLAAR
-311 RSVEFTS
+311 RSVELASGGVGGNSSVSHLVNSGSSSSSS
-318 SSNTSSVSN
+318 SSNGN
-327 LGFISG
+327 
-333 GDERKLNTLASL
+333 DERKLNTLASL

-357 KGGNNK
+357 KGVL
-363 SAKGENTGDILGRK
+363 KGENGEHILEQK
-377 DIETTTT
+377 DMETSTSAEETTTATAAATTTT
-384 TSEEQRTESSQRGVG
+384 TSPSQRGVG

-499 DAMLEIFSKLN
+499 DAMVEIFSKLN

>member
-1 MFHQRPFHENT
+1 MSLSGRHLRGAVSRIALLRLLRRRNT
-12 NAALFFLCALF
+12 NAVFSSSSSSSFAPRSNTTAYALSCVDERMC
-23 KFNATHDS
+23 NDV
-31 TQREHKKK
+31 KK
-39 KKKNP
+39 
-44 MFRVTHDFFFVFF
+44 
-57 SFSLHYE
+57 
-64 KFSFPSRGDMS
+64 RGDLRDHQMP
-75 SRRTQKAILSLFC
+75 LF
-88 GRGGASMK
+88 GLG
-96 KGNTTHPRRPTHHH
+96 
-110 QQNYHTH
+110 
-117 HHYVSSLVSAT
+117 
-128 SSKKK
+128 
-133 DSLNFTQCGENAHSC
+133 
-148 FPSTTT
+148 
-154 MVWRRSFAADASTSA
+154 RSFAAAADASSVVA
-169 KKTAVGALS
+169 RKKKTLKTGAVVGTTTNAS
-178 SMTRR
+178 SSSSSSSSASNNATTNSMTRR

-208 AAVAEVERERA
+208 AAVAEVERERE
-219 LEEKS
+219 LE
-224 DGGEDARGG
+224 DIG
-233 EEKGNSLSYRGH
+233 EEDVRYDENGNVLNNPAAAREEYRNTAAAASNSGNSP
-245 SEYAA
+245 
-250 TSAHASSA
+250 
-258 ATSNSTLSRFDYSL
+258 LSRFDYSL
-272 PVRAYYVG
+272 PVRAYYLG
-280 STVDFRHLARELP
+280 STVDFRRLARELP

-301 ECVVIRLAPR
+301 ECVVIRLAAR
-311 RSVEFTS
+311 RSVELASGGVGGNSSVSHLVNSGSSSSSS
-318 SSNTSSVSN
+318 SSNGN
-327 LGFISG
+327 
-333 GDERKLNTLASL
+333 DERKLNTLASL

-357 KGGNNK
+357 KGVL
-363 SAKGENTGDILGRK
+363 KGENGEHILEQK
-377 DIETTTT
+377 DMETSTSAEETTTATAAATTTT
-384 TSEEQRTESSQRGVG
+384 TSPSQRGVG

-499 DAMLEIFSKLN
+499 DAMVEIFSKLN

>member
-1 MFHQRPFHENT
+1 MSSSGRQRGAASRIALQLLRRR
-12 NAALFFLCALF
+12 NAAGC
-23 KFNATHDS
+23 
-31 TQREHKKK
+31 
-39 KKKNP
+39 
-44 MFRVTHDFFFVFF
+44 
-57 SFSLHYE
+57 SFS
-64 KFSFPSRGDMS
+64 SFASRSDSVYYALSRDDERIRNDVKRERRGDF
-75 SRRTQKAILSLFC
+75 RD
-88 GRGGASMK
+88 
-96 KGNTTHPRRPTHHH
+96 H
-110 QQNYHTH
+110 QMPG
-117 HHYVSSLVSAT
+117 L
-128 SSKKK
+128 
-133 DSLNFTQCGENAHSC
+133 G
-148 FPSTTT
+148 
-154 MVWRRSFAADASTSA
+154 RSFAAAAADASSVVVRKKKMLKTGAVVGTTNTSSSSSSA
-169 KKTAVGALS
+169 SNNATTN

-208 AAVAEVERERA
+208 AAVAEVERERE
-219 LEEKS
+219 LEERR
-224 DGGEDARGG
+224 EDIG
-233 EEKGNSLSYRGH
+233 EEDVRYDENGNVLNNPAAAREEYRNTAAASNSGNSP
-245 SEYAA
+245 
-250 TSAHASSA
+250 
-258 ATSNSTLSRFDYSL
+258 LSRFDYSL
-272 PVRAYYVG
+272 PVRAYYLG
-280 STVDFRHLARELP
+280 STVDFRRLARELP

-301 ECVVIRLAPR
+301 ECVVIRLAAR
-311 RSVEFTS
+311 RSVELAS
-318 SSNTSSVSN
+318 GGVGGNSSVSHLVN
-327 LGFISG
+327 SG
-333 GDERKLNTLASL
+333 SSSSGNDERKLNTLASL

-357 KGGNNK
+357 KGVL
-363 SAKGENTGDILGRK
+363 KGENGEHILEQK
-377 DIETTTT
+377 DMETSTSAGETTTATAAATTTT
-384 TSEEQRTESSQRGVG
+384 TSPSQRGVG

-499 DAMLEIFSKLN
+499 DAMVEIFSKLN

>member
-1 MFHQRPFHENT
+1 MSLSGRHLRGAVSRIALLRLLRRRNT
-12 NAALFFLCALF
+12 NA
-23 KFNATHDS
+23 
-31 TQREHKKK
+31 
-39 KKKNP
+39 
-44 MFRVTHDFFFVFF
+44 
-57 SFSLHYE
+57 SFSSSSSS
-64 KFSFPSRGDMS
+64 SFAPRSNTTAYALSCVDERMCNDVKKRGDLRDHQMP
-75 SRRTQKAILSLFC
+75 LF
-88 GRGGASMK
+88 GLG
-96 KGNTTHPRRPTHHH
+96 
-110 QQNYHTH
+110 
-117 HHYVSSLVSAT
+117 
-128 SSKKK
+128 
-133 DSLNFTQCGENAHSC
+133 
-148 FPSTTT
+148 
-154 MVWRRSFAADASTSA
+154 RSFAAAADASSVVA
-169 KKTAVGALS
+169 RKKKTLKTGAVVGTTTNAS
-178 SMTRR
+178 SSSSSSSSASNNATTNSMTRR

-208 AAVAEVERERA
+208 AAVAEVERERE
-219 LEEKS
+219 LE
-224 DGGEDARGG
+224 DIG
-233 EEKGNSLSYRGH
+233 EEDVRYDENGNVLNNPAAREEYRNTAAAASNSGNSP
-245 SEYAA
+245 
-250 TSAHASSA
+250 
-258 ATSNSTLSRFDYSL
+258 LSRFDYSL
-272 PVRAYYVG
+272 PVRAYYLG
-280 STVDFRHLARELP
+280 STVDFRRLARELP

-301 ECVVIRLAPR
+301 ECVVIRLAAR
-311 RSVEFTS
+311 RSVELASGGVGGNSSVSHLVKSGSSSSSS
-318 SSNTSSVSN
+318 SSNGN
-327 LGFISG
+327 
-333 GDERKLNTLASL
+333 DERKLNTLASL

-357 KGGNNK
+357 KGVL
-363 SAKGENTGDILGRK
+363 KGENGEHILEQK
-377 DIETTTT
+377 DMETSTSAEETTTATAAATTTT
-384 TSEEQRTESSQRGVG
+384 TSPSQRGVG

-499 DAMLEIFSKLN
+499 DAMVEIFSKLN

>member
-1 MFHQRPFHENT
+1 MSLSGRHLRGAVSRIALLRLLRRRNT
-12 NAALFFLCALF
+12 NAVFSSSSSSSFAPRSNTTAYALSCVDERMC
-23 KFNATHDS
+23 NDV
-31 TQREHKKK
+31 KK
-39 KKKNP
+39 
-44 MFRVTHDFFFVFF
+44 
-57 SFSLHYE
+57 
-64 KFSFPSRGDMS
+64 RGDLRDHQMP
-75 SRRTQKAILSLFC
+75 LF
-88 GRGGASMK
+88 GLG
-96 KGNTTHPRRPTHHH
+96 
-110 QQNYHTH
+110 
-117 HHYVSSLVSAT
+117 
-128 SSKKK
+128 
-133 DSLNFTQCGENAHSC
+133 
-148 FPSTTT
+148 
-154 MVWRRSFAADASTSA
+154 RSFAAAADASSVVA
-169 KKTAVGALS
+169 RKKKTLKTGAVVGTTTNAS
-178 SMTRR
+178 SSSSSSSASNNATTNSMTRR

-208 AAVAEVERERA
+208 AAVAEVERERE
-219 LEEKS
+219 LE
-224 DGGEDARGG
+224 DIG
-233 EEKGNSLSYRGH
+233 EEDVRYDENGNVLNNPAAREEYRNTAAAASNSGNSP
-245 SEYAA
+245 
-250 TSAHASSA
+250 
-258 ATSNSTLSRFDYSL
+258 LSRFDYSL
-272 PVRAYYVG
+272 PVRAYYLG
-280 STVDFRHLARELP
+280 STVDFRRLARELP

-301 ECVVIRLAPR
+301 ECVVIRLAAR
-311 RSVEFTS
+311 RSVELASGGVGGNSSVSHLVKSGSSSSSS
-318 SSNTSSVSN
+318 SSNGN
-327 LGFISG
+327 
-333 GDERKLNTLASL
+333 DERKLNTLASL

-357 KGGNNK
+357 KGVL
-363 SAKGENTGDILGRK
+363 KGENGEHILEQK
-377 DIETTTT
+377 DMETSTSAEETTTATAAATTTT
-384 TSEEQRTESSQRGVG
+384 TSPSQRGVG

-499 DAMLEIFSKLN
+499 DAMVEIFSKLN

>member
-1 MFHQRPFHENT
+1 MSLSGRHLRGAVSRIALLRLLRRRNT
-12 NAALFFLCALF
+12 NAVFSSSSSSSFAPRSNTTAYALSCVDERMC
-23 KFNATHDS
+23 NDV
-31 TQREHKKK
+31 KK
-39 KKKNP
+39 
-44 MFRVTHDFFFVFF
+44 
-57 SFSLHYE
+57 
-64 KFSFPSRGDMS
+64 RGDLRDHQMP
-75 SRRTQKAILSLFC
+75 LF
-88 GRGGASMK
+88 GLG
-96 KGNTTHPRRPTHHH
+96 
-110 QQNYHTH
+110 
-117 HHYVSSLVSAT
+117 
-128 SSKKK
+128 
-133 DSLNFTQCGENAHSC
+133 
-148 FPSTTT
+148 
-154 MVWRRSFAADASTSA
+154 RSFAAAADASSVVA
-169 KKTAVGALS
+169 RKKKTLKTGAVVGTTTNTSSSSSSSSAS
-178 SMTRR
+178 NNATTNSMTRR

-208 AAVAEVERERA
+208 AAVAEVERERE
-219 LEEKS
+219 LE
-224 DGGEDARGG
+224 DIG
-233 EEKGNSLSYRGH
+233 EEDVRYDENGNVLNNPAAREEYRNTAAAASNSGNSP
-245 SEYAA
+245 
-250 TSAHASSA
+250 
-258 ATSNSTLSRFDYSL
+258 LSRFDYSL
-272 PVRAYYVG
+272 PVRAYYLG
-280 STVDFRHLARELP
+280 STVDFRRLARELP

-301 ECVVIRLAPR
+301 ECVVIRLAAR
-311 RSVEFTS
+311 RSVELASGGVGGNSSVSHLVNSGSSSSSSSSS
-318 SSNTSSVSN
+318 SSNGN
-327 LGFISG
+327 
-333 GDERKLNTLASL
+333 DERKLNTLASL

-357 KGGNNK
+357 KGVL
-363 SAKGENTGDILGRK
+363 KGENGEHILEQK
-377 DIETTTT
+377 DMETSTSAEETTTATAAATTTT
-384 TSEEQRTESSQRGVG
+384 TSPSQRGVG

-499 DAMLEIFSKLN
+499 DAMVEIFSKLN

>member
-1 MFHQRPFHENT
+1 MSLSGRHLRGAVSRIALLRLLRRRNT
-12 NAALFFLCALF
+12 NAVFSSSSSSSFAPRSNTTAYALSCVDERMC
-23 KFNATHDS
+23 NDV
-31 TQREHKKK
+31 KK
-39 KKKNP
+39 
-44 MFRVTHDFFFVFF
+44 
-57 SFSLHYE
+57 
-64 KFSFPSRGDMS
+64 RGDLRDHQMP
-75 SRRTQKAILSLFC
+75 LF
-88 GRGGASMK
+88 GLG
-96 KGNTTHPRRPTHHH
+96 
-110 QQNYHTH
+110 
-117 HHYVSSLVSAT
+117 
-128 SSKKK
+128 
-133 DSLNFTQCGENAHSC
+133 
-148 FPSTTT
+148 
-154 MVWRRSFAADASTSA
+154 RSFAAAADASSVVA
-169 KKTAVGALS
+169 RKKKTLKTGAVVGTTTNAS
-178 SMTRR
+178 SSSSSSASNNATTNSMTRR

-208 AAVAEVERERA
+208 AAVAEVERERE
-219 LEEKS
+219 LE
-224 DGGEDARGG
+224 DIG
-233 EEKGNSLSYRGH
+233 EEDVRYDENGNVLNNPAAREEYRNTAAAASNSGNSP
-245 SEYAA
+245 
-250 TSAHASSA
+250 
-258 ATSNSTLSRFDYSL
+258 LSRFDYSL
-272 PVRAYYVG
+272 PVRAYYLG
-280 STVDFRHLARELP
+280 STVDFRRLARELP

-301 ECVVIRLAPR
+301 ECVVIRLAAR
-311 RSVEFTS
+311 RSVELASGGVGGNSSVSHLVNSGSSSSSSTS
-318 SSNTSSVSN
+318 SSGN
-327 LGFISG
+327 
-333 GDERKLNTLASL
+333 DERKLNTLASL

-357 KGGNNK
+357 KGVL
-363 SAKGENTGDILGRK
+363 KGENGEHILEQK
-377 DIETTTT
+377 DMETSTSAEETTTATAAATTTT
-384 TSEEQRTESSQRGVG
+384 TSPSQRGVG

-499 DAMLEIFSKLN
+499 DAMVEIFSKLN

>member
-1 MFHQRPFHENT
+1 MSLSGRHLRGAVSRIALLRLLRRRNT
-12 NAALFFLCALF
+12 NAVFSSSSSSSFAPRSNTTAYALSCVDERMC
-23 KFNATHDS
+23 NDV
-31 TQREHKKK
+31 KK
-39 KKKNP
+39 
-44 MFRVTHDFFFVFF
+44 
-57 SFSLHYE
+57 
-64 KFSFPSRGDMS
+64 RGDLRDHQMP
-75 SRRTQKAILSLFC
+75 LF
-88 GRGGASMK
+88 GLG
-96 KGNTTHPRRPTHHH
+96 
-110 QQNYHTH
+110 
-117 HHYVSSLVSAT
+117 
-128 SSKKK
+128 
-133 DSLNFTQCGENAHSC
+133 
-148 FPSTTT
+148 
-154 MVWRRSFAADASTSA
+154 RSFAAAADASSSVVA
-169 KKTAVGALS
+169 RKKKTLKTGAVVGTTTNTSSSSSSSSAS
-178 SMTRR
+178 NNATTNSMTRR

-208 AAVAEVERERA
+208 AAVAEVERERE
-219 LEEKS
+219 LE
-224 DGGEDARGG
+224 DIG
-233 EEKGNSLSYRGH
+233 EEDVRYDENGNVLNNPAAREEYRNTAAAASNSGNSP
-245 SEYAA
+245 
-250 TSAHASSA
+250 
-258 ATSNSTLSRFDYSL
+258 LSRFDYSL
-272 PVRAYYVG
+272 PVRAYYLG
-280 STVDFRHLARELP
+280 STVDFRRLARELP

-301 ECVVIRLAPR
+301 ECVVIRLAAR
-311 RSVEFTS
+311 RSVELASGGVGGNSSVSHLVNSGSSSSSS
-318 SSNTSSVSN
+318 SSNSN
-327 LGFISG
+327 
-333 GDERKLNTLASL
+333 DERKLNTLASL

-357 KGGNNK
+357 KGVL
-363 SAKGENTGDILGRK
+363 KGENGEHILEQK
-377 DIETTTT
+377 DMETSTSAEETTTATAAATTTT
-384 TSEEQRTESSQRGVG
+384 TSPSQRGVG

-499 DAMLEIFSKLN
+499 DAMVEIFSKLN

>member
-1 MFHQRPFHENT
+1 MSLSGRHLRGAVSRIALLRLLRRRNT
-12 NAALFFLCALF
+12 NAVFSSSSSSSFAPRSNTTAYALSCVDERMC
-23 KFNATHDS
+23 NDV
-31 TQREHKKK
+31 KK
-39 KKKNP
+39 
-44 MFRVTHDFFFVFF
+44 
-57 SFSLHYE
+57 
-64 KFSFPSRGDMS
+64 RGDLRDHQMP
-75 SRRTQKAILSLFC
+75 LF
-88 GRGGASMK
+88 GLG
-96 KGNTTHPRRPTHHH
+96 
-110 QQNYHTH
+110 
-117 HHYVSSLVSAT
+117 
-128 SSKKK
+128 
-133 DSLNFTQCGENAHSC
+133 
-148 FPSTTT
+148 
-154 MVWRRSFAADASTSA
+154 RSFAAAADASSSVVA
-169 KKTAVGALS
+169 RKKKTLKTGAVVGTTTNTSSSSSSSSAS
-178 SMTRR
+178 NNATTNSMTRR

-208 AAVAEVERERA
+208 AAVAEVERERE
-219 LEEKS
+219 LE
-224 DGGEDARGG
+224 DIG
-233 EEKGNSLSYRGH
+233 EEDVRYDENGNVLNNPAAREEYRNTAAAASNSGNSP
-245 SEYAA
+245 
-250 TSAHASSA
+250 
-258 ATSNSTLSRFDYSL
+258 LSRFDYSL
-272 PVRAYYVG
+272 PVRAYYLG
-280 STVDFRHLARELP
+280 STVDFRRLARELP

-301 ECVVIRLAPR
+301 ECVVIRLAAR
-311 RSVEFTS
+311 RSVELASGGVGGNSSVSHLVNSGSSSSS
-318 SSNTSSVSN
+318 SSNGN
-327 LGFISG
+327 
-333 GDERKLNTLASL
+333 DERKLNTLASL

-357 KGGNNK
+357 KGVL
-363 SAKGENTGDILGRK
+363 KGENGEHILEQK
-377 DIETTTT
+377 DMETSTSAEETTTATAAATTTT
-384 TSEEQRTESSQRGVG
+384 TSPSQRGVG

-499 DAMLEIFSKLN
+499 DAMVEIFSKLN

>member
-1 MFHQRPFHENT
+1 MSLSGRHLRGAVSRIALLRLLRRRNT
-12 NAALFFLCALF
+12 NAVFSSSSSSSFAPRSNTTAYALSCVDERMC
-23 KFNATHDS
+23 NDV
-31 TQREHKKK
+31 KKK
-39 KKKNP
+39 
-44 MFRVTHDFFFVFF
+44 
-57 SFSLHYE
+57 
-64 KFSFPSRGDMS
+64 GDLRDHQMP
-75 SRRTQKAILSLFC
+75 LF
-88 GRGGASMK
+88 GLG
-96 KGNTTHPRRPTHHH
+96 
-110 QQNYHTH
+110 
-117 HHYVSSLVSAT
+117 
-128 SSKKK
+128 
-133 DSLNFTQCGENAHSC
+133 
-148 FPSTTT
+148 
-154 MVWRRSFAADASTSA
+154 RSFAAAADASSVVA
-169 KKTAVGALS
+169 RKKKTLKTGAVVGTTTNAS
-178 SMTRR
+178 SSSSSSSSASNNATTNSMTRR

-208 AAVAEVERERA
+208 AAVAEVERERE
-219 LEEKS
+219 LE
-224 DGGEDARGG
+224 DIG
-233 EEKGNSLSYRGH
+233 EEDVRYDENGNVLNNPAAREEYRNTAAAASNSGNSP
-245 SEYAA
+245 
-250 TSAHASSA
+250 
-258 ATSNSTLSRFDYSL
+258 LSRFDYSL
-272 PVRAYYVG
+272 PVRAYYLG
-280 STVDFRHLARELP
+280 STVDFRRLARELP

-301 ECVVIRLAPR
+301 ECVVIRLAAR
-311 RSVEFTS
+311 RSVELAS
-318 SSNTSSVSN
+318 GGVGGNSSVSHLVN
-327 LGFISG
+327 SG
-333 GDERKLNTLASL
+333 SSSSSSGSNGNDERKLNTLASL

-357 KGGNNK
+357 KGVL
-363 SAKGENTGDILGRK
+363 KGENGEHILEQK
-377 DIETTTT
+377 DMETSTSAEETTTATAAATTTT
-384 TSEEQRTESSQRGVG
+384 TSPSQRGVG

-499 DAMLEIFSKLN
+499 DAMVEIFSKLN

>member
-1 MFHQRPFHENT
+1 M
-12 NAALFFLCALF
+12 
-23 KFNATHDS
+23 
-31 TQREHKKK
+31 
-39 KKKNP
+39 
-44 MFRVTHDFFFVFF
+44 
-57 SFSLHYE
+57 
-64 KFSFPSRGDMS
+64 
-75 SRRTQKAILSLFC
+75 
-88 GRGGASMK
+88 
-96 KGNTTHPRRPTHHH
+96 
-110 QQNYHTH
+110 
-117 HHYVSSLVSAT
+117 
-128 SSKKK
+128 
-133 DSLNFTQCGENAHSC
+133 
-148 FPSTTT
+148 
-154 MVWRRSFAADASTSA
+154 WRRSFAADASTSA

-280 STVDFRHLARELP
+280 STVDFRHWRGS
-293 TYPKEFTR
+293 YRRTR
-301 ECVVIRLAPR
+301 KSSPECVVIRLAPR

-327 LGFISG
+327 LGFSSG

-421 VGAQEREECLELTR
+421 VGAQERGVFR
-435 NFVESPLAYPMKE
+435 
-448 DYLVK
+448 
-453 VSPRLDEWAKLESDH
+453 
-468 IVLKRLDVNNI
+468 
-479 SVISAV
+479 
-485 LAQTVALEHYEHKV
+485 V
-499 DAMLEIFSKLN
+499 DA
-510 KSTELTGDL
+510 ELCG
-519 NISKKRL
+519 ISIGIPDERGL
-526 FSLVA
+526 FSQS
-531 ENNNTLTELITRLGL
+531 ITAIRRVG
-546 LGRSDTAWQYAQ
+546 
-558 YNIVW
+558 
-563 EGLRQ
+563 
-568 DFELEDRFQD
+568 
-578 LDYKL
+578 
-583 NLIQTQ
+583 
-589 VKFYLEILQNRK
+589 
-601 SDFLEWTII
+601 
-610 VLIALEIC
+610 
-618 VSLYDMSDKLPSLP
+618 
-632 F
+632 

>member
-1 MFHQRPFHENT
+1 MLRRRN
-12 NAALFFLCALF
+12 NAFSSSSLSSFSSFALRSNVYALFCDERICNDV
-23 KFNATHDS
+23 K
-31 TQREHKKK
+31 
-39 KKKNP
+39 
-44 MFRVTHDFFFVFF
+44 
-57 SFSLHYE
+57 
-64 KFSFPSRGDMS
+64 RGD
-75 SRRTQKAILSLFC
+75 F
-88 GRGGASMK
+88 
-96 KGNTTHPRRPTHHH
+96 HYH
-110 QQNYHTH
+110 QMPFG
-117 HHYVSSLVSAT
+117 L
-128 SSKKK
+128 
-133 DSLNFTQCGENAHSC
+133 G
-148 FPSTTT
+148 
-154 MVWRRSFAADASTSA
+154 RSFAAAADASSVVA
-169 KKTAVGALS
+169 RKKKTLKTGAVVGTTTNTSSSSSSSSAS
-178 SMTRR
+178 NNATTNSMTRR

-208 AAVAEVERERA
+208 AAVAEVERERE
-219 LEEKS
+219 LE
-224 DGGEDARGG
+224 DIG
-233 EEKGNSLSYRGH
+233 EEDVRYDENGNVLNNPAAAREEYRNTAAAASNSGNSP
-245 SEYAA
+245 
-250 TSAHASSA
+250 
-258 ATSNSTLSRFDYSL
+258 LSRFDYSL
-272 PVRAYYVG
+272 PVRAYYLG
-280 STVDFRHLARELP
+280 STVDFRRLARELP

-301 ECVVIRLAPR
+301 ECVVIRLAAR
-311 RSVEFTS
+311 RSVELASGGVGGSSSVSHLVNSGSSSSSSS
-318 SSNTSSVSN
+318 SSNGN
-327 LGFISG
+327 
-333 GDERKLNTLASL
+333 DERKLNTLASL

-357 KGGNNK
+357 KGVL
-363 SAKGENTGDILGRK
+363 KGENGEHILEQK
-377 DIETTTT
+377 DMETSTSAEETTTATAAATTTT
-384 TSEEQRTESSQRGVG
+384 TSPSQRGVG

-499 DAMLEIFSKLN
+499 DAMVEIFSKLN

>member
-1 MFHQRPFHENT
+1 MSLSGRHLRGAVSRIALLRLLRRRNT
-12 NAALFFLCALF
+12 NAVFSSSSSSSFAPRSNTTAYALSCVDERMC
-23 KFNATHDS
+23 NDV
-31 TQREHKKK
+31 KK
-39 KKKNP
+39 
-44 MFRVTHDFFFVFF
+44 
-57 SFSLHYE
+57 
-64 KFSFPSRGDMS
+64 RGDLRDHQMP
-75 SRRTQKAILSLFC
+75 LF
-88 GRGGASMK
+88 GLG
-96 KGNTTHPRRPTHHH
+96 
-110 QQNYHTH
+110 
-117 HHYVSSLVSAT
+117 
-128 SSKKK
+128 
-133 DSLNFTQCGENAHSC
+133 
-148 FPSTTT
+148 
-154 MVWRRSFAADASTSA
+154 RSFAAAADASSVVA
-169 KKTAVGALS
+169 RKKKTLKTGAVVGTTTNAS
-178 SMTRR
+178 SSSSSSASNNATTNSMTRR

-208 AAVAEVERERA
+208 AAVAEVERERE
-219 LEEKS
+219 LE
-224 DGGEDARGG
+224 DIG
-233 EEKGNSLSYRGH
+233 EEDVRYDENGNVLNNPAAREEYRNTAAAASNSGNSP
-245 SEYAA
+245 
-250 TSAHASSA
+250 
-258 ATSNSTLSRFDYSL
+258 LSRFDYSL
-272 PVRAYYVG
+272 PVRAYYLG
-280 STVDFRHLARELP
+280 STVDFRRLARELP

-301 ECVVIRLAPR
+301 ECVVIRLAAR
-311 RSVEFTS
+311 RSVELASGGVGGNSSVSHLVNSGSSSSSS
-318 SSNTSSVSN
+318 SSNGN
-327 LGFISG
+327 
-333 GDERKLNTLASL
+333 DERKLNTLASL

-357 KGGNNK
+357 KGVL
-363 SAKGENTGDILGRK
+363 KGENGEHILEQK
-377 DIETTTT
+377 DMETSTSAEETTTATAAATTTT
-384 TSEEQRTESSQRGVG
+384 TSPSQRGVG

-499 DAMLEIFSKLN
+499 DAMVEIFSKLN

>member
-1 MFHQRPFHENT
+1 MSRF
-12 NAALFFLCALF
+12 LFFRHARRSFVGSKAAQHSSSSSRDYALCQSRYYNSSSAVTNERCLF
-23 KFNATHDS
+23 GIAHHRCQPIGKT
-31 TQREHKKK
+31 
-39 KKKNP
+39 
-44 MFRVTHDFFFVFF
+44 
-57 SFSLHYE
+57 SFSPKPPE
-64 KFSFPSRGDMS
+64 F
-75 SRRTQKAILSLFC
+75 
-88 GRGGASMK
+88 K
-96 KGNTTHPRRPTHHH
+96 KGSADDF
-110 QQNYHTH
+110 NY
-117 HHYVSSLVSAT
+117 S
-128 SSKKK
+128 
-133 DSLNFTQCGENAHSC
+133 GR
-148 FPSTTT
+148 
-154 MVWRRSFAADASTSA
+154 RRSFAADA
-169 KKTAVGALS
+169 KKKILKTGAVGTTSSTTTS

-208 AAVAEVERERA
+208 AAVAEVERERE
-219 LEEKS
+219 LEERENI
-224 DGGEDARGG
+224 GEG
-233 EEKGNSLSYRGH
+233 EEMRYDENGNPVLNNNNNNNNR
-245 SEYAA
+245 EYTGA
-250 TSAHASSA
+250 TSSS
-258 ATSNSTLSRFDYSL
+258 SNSTSTSLSRFDYSL
-272 PVRAYYVG
+272 PVRAYYLG
-280 STVDFRHLARELP
+280 STVDFRRLARELP

-301 ECVVIRLAPR
+301 ECVVIRLAAR
-311 RSVEFTS
+311 RSVELAS
-318 SSNTSSVSN
+318 SGVNASSVSH
-327 LGFISG
+327 LASSSSG
-333 GDERKLNTLASL
+333 GGSNDERKLNTLASL

-357 KGGNNK
+357 KGANN
-363 SAKGENTGDILGRK
+363 GDTGLEQK
-377 DIETTTT
+377 NVETTA
-384 TSEEQRTESSQRGVG
+384 SQNAAEQTNEPAPSTMSQRAVG

-499 DAMLEIFSKLN
+499 DAMVEIFSKLN